1 MEFILLNTTALDSYF
16 PYITVAAGIA
26 TAALFCEVFYCCCCA
41 RRGADLGERN
51 SRLAMLL
58 VILLA
63 DRPNRKYIQMAKEI
77 GIDHM
82 IKDDRV
88 FQAEQETSE
97 SDE

>member
-1 MEFILLNTTALDSYF
+1 MEFIILNTTALDLYF
-16 PYITVAAGIA
+16 PYITVAAGLA
-26 TAALFCEVFYCCCCA
+26 TAALFYELCSCCCA
-41 RRGADLGERN
+41 RRGVDLGERN

-58 VILLA
+58 VLLLA

-88 FQAEQETSE
+88 FQAEVTSD